1 MFLRFLE
8 DFVVAWQTQTHVD
21 RGIIF
26 VQSLCQVYD
35 VFFDISMQYFM
46 MEMSM
51 FGFCNV
57 VLTSLISLFGV
68 MCPTVLNWVG
78 LVRPLKNASSFRMC
92 LMHCSHH

>member
-1 MFLRFLE
+1 MFLLWHGRHK
-8 DFVVAWQTQTHVD
+8 HVD

-57 VLTSLISLFGV
+57 VLTSFISLFGV

-78 LVRPLKNASSFRMC
+78 LVRPLECIVLSHVPNA
-92 LMHCSHH
+92 L